1 MQINSQDRRRSVRS
15 IFLVVLVANLA
26 LAITKLMYG
35 VSGGLLTMVADGLHS
50 LLDCSANALA
60 AVGSH
65 ISMKPP
71 DADHPYGHR
80 KFEALAAMIISFV
93 MFFSCYEISTE
104 AFHRFCTHEQIQ
116 HVTILGYLILALALV
131 TNVIVTRFEQ
141 HYARK
146 LNNSL
151 LLADSKHSMSDVYTT
166 LVVLVSLI
174 SVQLKMPYLD
184 LISSL
189 VIVAVMLHAGYQI
202 IVAHLGMLVDQVVFD
217 SHEIER
223 VVMDVP
229 GVKGCHKVRSRGTS
243 DHVFID
249 LHVQVARHISI
260 EEAHNIS
267 FQVEHA
273 LKNFS
278 KREVDVLVH
287 VEDDNP
293 PVAAHH

>member
-1 MQINSQDRRRSVRS
+1 
-15 IFLVVLVANLA
+15 
-26 LAITKLMYG
+26 
-35 VSGGLLTMVADGLHS
+35 MVADGLHS
-50 LLDCSANALA
+50 LLDCSSNALA
-60 AVGSH
+60 AVGAH
-65 ISMKPP
+65 ISLKPP

-104 AFHRFCTHEQIQ
+104 AFHRFCTHEQVQ
-116 HVTILGYLILALALV
+116 HVKILGYLIIAIALIANL
-131 TNVIVTRFEQ
+131 IVTRYEQ

-166 LVVLVSLI
+166 LVVLLSLI
-174 SVQLKMPYLD
+174 SVQLKLPYLD
-184 LISSL
+184 LIGSL
-189 VIVAVMLHAGYQI
+189 VIVAVMLYAGYQI
-202 IVAHLGMLVDQVVFD
+202 IVAHLGILVDHVIFD
-217 SHEIER
+217 SQEIER

-229 GVKGCHKVRSRGTS
+229 GVMGCHKIRSRGTN

-260 EEAHNIS
+260 QEAHSISYQVEEA
-267 FQVEHA
+267 
-273 LKNFS
+273 LTNFS
-278 KREVDVLVH
+278 KTEVDVLVH

-293 PVAAHH
+293 PVVAHHYHYSNPL